1 MEGCGLRESAPERL
15 RQCLMGQKKKNPVK
29 AEVFSGIEG
38 IIKGSVQGWVDE
50 EGIETSGD
58 EWDDKKKERKK
69 KTTWQQQWS
78 PLESPSN
85 KSSTKKY
92 LYLPQVS
99 LSGFYSTTLLLRA
112 PAGVCETASLNDTS
126 AVRVPKPKCIGRS
139 MALWIWIAF
148 NCLSATRRHFE
159 AIIYYS
165 NSVYDKWYREK

>member
-1 MEGCGLRESAPERL
+1 MWVEGECTWTAKTVLNGSKKEEPSKSRGIFWNWRNYQRFCSRL
-15 RQCLMGQKKKNPVK
+15 SRWGGYWDEWRWVGRQKKR
-29 AEVFSGIEG
+29 
-38 IIKGSVQGWVDE
+38 
-50 EGIETSGD
+50 
-58 EWDDKKKERKK
+58 RKK

-139 MALWIWIAF
+139 MALWISIAF